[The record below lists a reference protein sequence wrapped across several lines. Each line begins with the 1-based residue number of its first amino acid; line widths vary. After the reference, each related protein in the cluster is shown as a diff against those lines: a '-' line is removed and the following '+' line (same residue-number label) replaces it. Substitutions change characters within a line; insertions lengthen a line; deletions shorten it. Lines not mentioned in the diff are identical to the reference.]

1 MMMEPA
7 LAALSQFGAAGLIGL
22 LWILERR
29 HAGKRDR
36 QLDEAHQMILSQYRE
51 RTSLLSVVK
60 ENTRAII
67 RLEQSQR
74 RLTTLLERM
83 SRRGSSTAA

>member
-1 MMMEPA
+1 MVTA
-7 LAALSQFGAAGLIGL
+7 LTQFGAAGLIGL

-29 HAGKRDR
+29 HASTRDR
-36 QLDEAHQMILSQYRE
+36 QLDEAHARIVDQDRHIDA
-51 RTSLLSVVK
+51 LLTVIK

-74 RLTTLLERM
+74 RLIGLLERM
-83 SRRGSSTAA
+83 RQGGASIAK